1 VVEAAHDI
9 SKGGLAVSLA
19 EMAIQGQKGFTVN
32 LDKVPT
38 KTTNIAQLLFSESK
52 PRFILE
58 SRPRN
63 TPRIVRRLRAAR
75 IKAAK
80 IGRVQGSKIELEC
93 HEDPFI
99 TIPLSVA
106 AEAWSKTLSKT
117 MDSAR

>member
-1 VVEAAHDI
+1 MIESGVVEAAHDM
-9 SKGGLAVSLA
+9 SKGGLAVS
-19 EMAIQGQKGFTVN
+19 

-63 TPRIVRRLRAAR
+63 TSRIVRRLRAAR

-80 IGRVQGSKIELEC
+80 IGRVQGSKIELES

-117 MDSAR
+117 MDSAT